1 MNGPFSRKPP
11 DDDAPRWRELDE
23 PGGGGEDERPTDPGS
38 RPRWLD
44 DPAPPADGEPGA
56 GEPPRAD
63 PPSWVDE
70 PPPGAL
76 LDDRPRPPRIGEDD
90 GVPHIRLSRWNPYK
104 KLTPENRK
112 FVSDLLRFPQVTA
125 GIIGVLAVVYLWMIA
140 AGWEFTWLLPSRWG
154 YPLAV
159 AFGALEPERVRAGE
173 WWRLF
178 TAALL
183 HGSLFHLAINGFML
197 YQLGRLAENIFGR
210 VGLVVL
216 FVGSA
221 LAGTSASAF
230 IGEHMSVGASGA
242 VMGLVGACIAFGLR
256 HRKAIPEFLRGLFGP
271 TLYIY
276 VGLIL
281 IIGLVPGID
290 GWGHFGGAVG
300 GAILGLVLPSP
311 ILRDGRRQPG
321 WIYLPFA
328 AAVGFAGAAVA
339 MVVPQ
344 VLEFDGQVASDAM
357 EEFEEA
363 ARKGRW
369 EDAALALDEAAAV
382 EPDSPIL
389 VALRQQL
396 ALMAMT
402 EERWDLACD
411 QLAIVEATEPEALEN
426 DPAWFNDYA
435 WALFMAYPGDDGR
448 VAHGIELSR
457 TSLEEEEGHP
467 VFLNTLA
474 WGLFLADDYHG
485 ALGTIEEAMR
495 ANKGKG
501 LGDDIY
507 IYVASLYAVGRRD
520 EAVETYREAV
530 AQHPDGVLRAEVQG
544 MINRWEEAGGF
555 DPALAWPPAA
565 TVAEPDPAGDPLPSV
580 ARPDP
585 VDPADPVEAAPGDDD
600 SAGWQPPAATWE

>member
-1 MNGPFSRKPP
+1 MSGPFSRKPP
-11 DDDAPRWRELDE
+11 DDDAPRWRELESPGEGGGDTDE
-23 PGGGGEDERPTDPGS
+23 PPS
-38 RPRWLD
+38 RPRWGQE
-44 DPAPPADGEPGA
+44 PPPAGD
-56 GEPPRAD
+56 EPPPARDEAPASA
-63 PPSWVDE
+63 PPSWVDQ
-70 PPPGAL
+70 PPPGTL
-76 LDDRPRPPRIGEDD
+76 LDDRPRPPRIGDDD
-90 GVPHIRLSRWNPYK
+90 GVPRIRLSRWNPYK
-104 KLTPENRK
+104 KLTPENRR
-112 FVSDLLRFPQVTA
+112 FVQELLRFPQVTA

-183 HGSLFHLAINGFML
+183 HGSLFHMAINGFML

-221 LAGTSASAF
+221 LSGTAASAF
-230 IGEHMSVGASGA
+230 IGGQMSVGASGA

-256 HRKAIPEFLRGLFGP
+256 HRSAIPEFLRGLFGP
-271 TLYIY
+271 TLYVY
-276 VGLIL
+276 VALIL
-281 IIGLVPGID
+281 VIGLVPGID

-300 GAILGLVLPSP
+300 GALLGLILPSP
-311 ILRDGRRQPG
+311 ILREGRRQPP

-328 AAVGFAGAAVA
+328 ASVAFAGASVA

-344 VLEFDGQVASDAM
+344 VLAFDGQVASEAM
-357 EEFEEA
+357 EAFEEA
-363 ARKGRW
+363 VEEGRW
-369 EDAALALDEAAAV
+369 GEAAAALDEAAAV

-389 VALRQQL
+389 IALRQQL
-396 ALMAMT
+396 ALLAMT
-402 EERWDLACD
+402 EERWALACE
-411 QLAIVEATEPEALEN
+411 QLAVVEETDPDALRD

-435 WALFMAYPGDDGR
+435 WALFMAFPADGDRLAEG
-448 VAHGIELSR
+448 VELSR
-457 TSLEEEEGHP
+457 ASLVEDPDHP

-474 WGLFLADDYHG
+474 WGLFLSGDYHG

-501 LGDDIY
+501 LADDIY

-520 EAVETYREAV
+520 EAVDTYREAV
-530 AQHPDGVLRAEVQG
+530 SQHPDGVLRAEVQG
-544 MINRWEEAGGF
+544 MINRWEEADGF
-555 DPALAWPPAA
+555 DPELAWPLANGDTPSEDGPPAA
-565 TVAEPDPAGDPLPSV
+565 PGTTDADPATAPQ
-580 ARPDP
+580 
-585 VDPADPVEAAPGDDD
+585 PAGDDD
-600 SAGWQPPAATWE
+600 SAEWEAPGATWI